1 LSRVGVTGIKKQVT
15 VERNNRLVTLIPQID
30 VSVNLPSTQKGSHMS
45 RNLEVINEIV
55 DESIKNPIH
64 SLEEL
69 CEEISRKLLDKHDYA
84 DFAEVRMRSDYFL
97 ERNSPTGTITMESYT
112 IMARSQSYRTD
123 VGIDTRKQIG
133 VEAVGMTACPC
144 AMETCRELLKKDE
157 EGGITVDPKIPMISH
172 NQRNRTSLFLEVP
185 GEYTV
190 EADDLIEIVES
201 SFSSPTF
208 ELLKRQ
214 DEGQMVLDAHKNPK
228 FVEDVVRDI
237 LAQVIENYKELPED
251 VLVSVNSESMESIHK
266 HNAYAERI
274 TTMGELRK

>member
-1 LSRVGVTGIKKQVT
+1 
-15 VERNNRLVTLIPQID
+15 
-30 VSVNLPSTQKGSHMS
+30 MS

-55 DESIKNPIH
+55 EESIKNPIQ
-64 SLEEL
+64 SLEDL
-69 CEEISRKLLDKHDYA
+69 CEVISRKLLDKHEYA
-84 DFAEVRMRSDYFL
+84 NFAEVRMRSDYFL
-97 ERNSPTGTITMESYT
+97 ERNSPKGTPSLESYI

-123 VGIDTRKQIG
+123 DRIDTRKQIG

-157 EGGITVDPKIPMISH
+157 EGGVSIDSDIPMISH

-185 GEYTV
+185 AKYPV
-190 EADDLIEIVES
+190 EAEDLIDIVEN

-237 LAQVIENYKELPED
+237 LTQVIENYKKLPDD

-266 HNAYAERI
+266 HNAFAERI